1 MENETQ
7 GAQGCQCERTC
18 DNCSECQDCGSC
30 ACITCPNCNKK
41 VDNGSLCSR
50 CGHCSDNGCCECVF
64 CEHPR
69 CGQSFESVCSD
80 CNMCGNHCECIH
92 CSSCGHTVESTCS
105 NCDNCNNCCECG
117 YCEGCEENTASHIC
131 GECNRCPDC
140 CECEHGPRQA
150 QRFTIKKPINAKGYK
165 ENASKRPISIELEL
179 CSVSNPDSLV
189 SWAKKNGAG
198 LVEDG
203 SLADSGVEINTNP
216 ASGDYFVQDAR
227 SLATVLKNCGAQV
240 DHRCGLHVHVDASD
254 YSQYDIRR
262 LVLLWSIVERS
273 MFDLAGKN
281 RIDNRYC
288 KPCAATY
295 ANVYALG
302 PQEWRKQLATCLYS
316 EANKNT
322 KGQKQEK
329 YADARY
335 YALNIHSYFFRK
347 TFEFR
352 LHEARTDAHVLENW
366 PLLCGR
372 LVDVSMRTP
381 ERELL
386 GMVKGSRNS
395 EDVLASILP
404 AHLASWASERLTERR
419 EARRNAGTFQETK
432 NLLDNLESGRR
443 IIVDSFMPSSPIL
456 IADVQEVF

>member
-1 MENETQ
+1 MPDEKQ
-7 GAQGCQCERTC
+7 DCQCERTC

-30 ACITCPNCNKK
+30 ACVTCPNCNKK
-41 VDNGSLCSR
+41 VNALCSR
-50 CGHCSDNGCCECVF
+50 CGRCSEHDCCECVF
-64 CEHPR
+64 CEHLR
-69 CGQSFESVCSD
+69 CGQPFESVCSD

-92 CSSCGHTVESTCS
+92 CSHCNALQEYTCGR
-105 NCDNCNNCCECG
+105 CDRGTDCGCCECVS
-117 YCEGCEENTASHIC
+117 CESCGESVGHTC

-165 ENASKRPISIELEL
+165 ENASKRPVSIELEL
-179 CSVSNPDSLV
+179 CSVANDTALIA
-189 SWAKKNGAG
+189 WAKKTGAG

-203 SLADSGVEINTNP
+203 SLQELGVEINTNP

-227 SLATVLKNCGAQV
+227 MLATALKDCGANV
-240 DHRCGLHVHVDASD
+240 DKTCGLHVHVDASD
-254 YSQYDIRR
+254 FTQFDIRR
-262 LVLLWSIVERS
+262 LILLWTVVERS

-281 RIDNRYC
+281 RIDNTYC

-295 ANVYALG
+295 ANIYTQN
-302 PQEWRKQLATCLYS
+302 PQEWRKQLAECLYRV
-316 EANKNT
+316 ADKNT
-322 KGQKQEK
+322 YKAKQAK
-329 YADARY
+329 YQDARY

-386 GMVKGSRNS
+386 GMVKSTRNS
-395 EDVLASILP
+395 EDVLTSILP
-404 AHLASWASERLTERR
+404 AHLASWTGERLAERR
-419 EARRNAGTFQETK
+419 EARKQAGTYQETE
-432 NLLDNLESGRR
+432 NALNALENGRD
-443 IIVDSFMPSSPIL
+443 IIACAGQVKLFQNSE
-456 IADVQEVF
+456 VQELF